1 MPMIMPCVAVVVL
14 LTARASP
21 IDRVVGLSVAG
32 FERVHRVFLV
42 MRGVSEADADA
53 MRESGKAIDV
63 AALPRV
69 ERPVGK
75 FAVEWGALPLN

>member
-1 MPMIMPCVAVVVL
+1 MRFLSASPCVAV
-14 LTARASP
+14 RPHP
-21 IDRVVGLSVAG
+21 IDRVVGLAVAG

-53 MRESGKAIDV
+53 MRESGMAVDV

-69 ERPVGK
+69 PRPVGK